1 MTPKQNGFLHIRR
14 NITSAFHVQP
24 NRRSLLILQSGVAQF
39 CAYGDNLD
47 IDYTYLA
54 LFLES
59 HLAKMKEKSDA
70 GTCKKSPNVDACG
83 SVTEDSGVRGSE
95 DENQDEPSS
104 NDISK
109 RQEDSDKPP
118 TGTSILNGDA
128 KGTAY
133 AHHLKKEVPV
143 IELTRRDDIKGRNHW
158 TEQHKVQTTE
168 LCRPPISLPLPHRDA
183 PNDTRMVQLSPTAF
197 PLPARA
203 MLYNNVT
210 QSLATINS
218 AFGGELEQYGMY
230 PGSRVKR
237 RPAPYEVELDEAGE
251 PKIVRRIFTN
261 SRERWRQQNVNGAFA
276 ELRKLLPT
284 HPPDKKLSKNEIL
297 RLAMK
302 YINFLTKL
310 LNDQDGGGEG
320 IVMTGTDE
328 DDAHEISAV
337 GQGRGVGVVVANRGG
352 DGAGGGLVREDLL
365 LQDALSPGSSCGSLL
380 DGDGSSEGYAEEQ
393 DSPPAQPALLS
404 RGGQHPHSARTH
416 DGQGQ
421 R

>member
-1 MTPKQNGFLHIRR
+1 
-14 NITSAFHVQP
+14 
-24 NRRSLLILQSGVAQF
+24 
-39 CAYGDNLD
+39 
-47 IDYTYLA
+47 
-54 LFLES
+54 
-59 HLAKMKEKSDA
+59 MKDKSEA
-70 GTCKKSPNVDACG
+70 GNCRKSPSAEASG
-83 SVTEDSGVRGSE
+83 SLTQDSVIRVAE
-95 DENQDEPSS
+95 DENQDDPSS

-109 RQEDSDKPP
+109 RQEVSDKPP
-118 TGTSILNGDA
+118 SGIGILNGDA

-158 TEQHKVQTTE
+158 SDHHKVQTTE

-237 RPAPYEVELDEAGE
+237 RPTPYEVELDEAGE

-302 YINFLTKL
+302 YITFLTKL
-310 LNDQDGGGEG
+310 LSDQDSGTEGILMTAAGEGGG
-320 IVMTGTDE
+320 
-328 DDAHEISAV
+328 DAREISAV
-337 GQGRGVGVVVANRGG
+337 VQGRVVNCGV
-352 DGAGGGLVREDLL
+352 DGAAGGVLAREELL
-365 LQDALSPGSSCGSLL
+365 LSPGSSCGSLL

-393 DSPPAQPALLS
+393 DSPPAADPPVLLS
-404 RGGQHPHSARTH
+404 RGAQHPRSTRTH
-416 DGQGQ
+416 DGHGQ

>member
-14 NITSAFHVQP
+14 NMTSAF
-24 NRRSLLILQSGVAQF
+24 SGVQF
-39 CAYGDNLD
+39 CAFGDKLNN
-47 IDYTYLA
+47 DYAYLV
-54 LFLES
+54 LLVEPYFER
-59 HLAKMKEKSDA
+59 MKEKSEA
-70 GTCKKSPNVDACG
+70 GTCRQSPSVEASG
-83 SVTEDSGVRGSE
+83 SLTHDSVVRGAE

-109 RQEDSDKPP
+109 RQEESDKPP
-118 TGTSILNGDA
+118 TGTGILNGDA

-158 TEQHKVQTTE
+158 TDQHKVQTTE

-237 RPAPYEVELDEAGE
+237 RPTPYEVELDEAGE

-302 YINFLTKL
+302 YITFLTKL
-310 LNDQDGGGEG
+310 LSDQDSGSEG
-320 IVMTGTDE
+320 IVMTGGGGGG
-328 DDAHEISAV
+328 DAREISGV
-337 GQGRGVGVVVANRGG
+337 GQGRGVGVVVANCGVDGG
-352 DGAGGGLVREDLL
+352 GSGLVREELL
-365 LQDALSPGSSCGSLL
+365 LQEALSPGSSCGSLL

-393 DSPPAQPALLS
+393 DSPSAEPVLLS
-404 RGGQHPHSARTH
+404 RGAQHPRSARTH
-416 DGQGQ
+416 DGHSQ